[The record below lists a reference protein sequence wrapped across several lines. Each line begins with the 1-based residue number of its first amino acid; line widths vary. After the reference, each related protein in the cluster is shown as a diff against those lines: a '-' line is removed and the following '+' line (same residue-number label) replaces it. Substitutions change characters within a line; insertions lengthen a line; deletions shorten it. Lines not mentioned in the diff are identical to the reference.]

1 MRPIPFRSLGILF
14 TAAFLI
20 FGGSSLAAADPLRV
34 AFDPK
39 NLPPDL
45 HTLTVQNVPI
55 VYSDQG
61 KGEPLIILPSYP
73 FSPKFW
79 ADLSTRLSGS
89 LRVIVLEPPGLRDPS
104 SMGGDFSSQH
114 LLYIYRDFIK
124 ALGVGSVHIMG
135 EGEGGG
141 LAVALGH
148 HFPEMIGGV
157 VSIDGFE
164 SVNWSES
171 FGGVLKLFEQSASG
185 GFGMLLSSGSMKY
198 GEQPASRETLEKW
211 LGPVQEENQKKA
223 VHDRFKAF
231 ASDVQE
237 SYILAMLPNFN
248 RPFLLLRAENDQL
261 LPDSEKYA
269 QRTRSQIRKVTVDYQ
284 VVPKAGHFAFLD
296 QPDKVAELIR
306 TFLSNNAISKTAPR
320 TN

>member
-1 MRPIPFRSLGILF
+1 MLSLHPQGFATLALAAGLLF
-14 TAAFLI
+14 L
-20 FGGSSLAAADPLRV
+20 GGSVATASDPLRA
-34 AFDPK
+34 AFNPK
-39 NLPPDL
+39 DLPPDL
-45 HTLTVQNVPI
+45 HAISVQNIPI

-79 ADLSTRLSGS
+79 ADLAARLSS
-89 LRVIVLEPPGLRDPS
+89 SVRVIVVEPPGIRTPS

-114 LLYIYRDFIK
+114 LLYIYRDLIK
-124 ALGVGSVHIMG
+124 ALSLGRAHVMG

-148 HFPEMIGGV
+148 HFPEMIGAV

-164 SVNWSES
+164 SVNWSEG
-171 FGGVLKLFEQSASG
+171 FGGMLGLFEKAASG
-185 GFGMLLSSGSMKY
+185 GFGMLLSTGSLKY
-198 GEQPASRETLEKW
+198 REQAPSQGEMEKW
-211 LGPVQEENQKKA
+211 LVPVQEEDQKKA

-248 RPFLLLRAENDQL
+248 RPLLLLRAENDQL
-261 LPDSEKYA
+261 LPEGEKYA
-269 QRTRSQIRKVTVDYQ
+269 QRTRSQIRKVPVDYQ
-284 VVPKAGHFAFLD
+284 VIPKAGHFAFLD

-306 TFLSNNAISKTAPR
+306 IFLSNHAMSK
-320 TN
+320 

>member
-1 MRPIPFRSLGILF
+1 MRPIPFRSFGILF
-14 TAAFLI
+14 TAAFLF
-20 FGGSSLAAADPLRV
+20 FGGSFPTAADSLRV
-34 AFDPK
+34 AFNPK
-39 NLPPDL
+39 DLPPDL
-45 HTLTVQNVPI
+45 HTVSVQNIPI

-61 KGEPLIILPSYP
+61 KGDPLIILPSYP
-73 FSPKFW
+73 LGTKFW
-79 ADLSTRLSGS
+79 AELTARLSGS

-124 ALGVGSVHIMG
+124 ALGVGSVHVMG

-148 HFPEMIGGV
+148 HFPEMIGAV

-164 SVNWSES
+164 SVNWSEG
-171 FGGVLKLFEQSASG
+171 FGGVLKLFEQSAAG
-185 GFGMLLSSGSMKY
+185 GFGMLLSGGSLKY
-198 GEQPASRETLEKW
+198 GEQPPSRETLEKW
-211 LGPVQEENQKKA
+211 LAPIQGEDQKKA

-261 LPDSEKYA
+261 LPDGEKYA

-284 VVPKAGHFAFLD
+284 VIPKAGHFAFLD

>member
-14 TAAFLI
+14 TAALLF
-20 FGGSSLAAADPLRV
+20 FGGSSPSAANPFRV

-45 HTLTVQNVPI
+45 HTVSIQNIPI

-61 KGEPLIILPSYP
+61 KGDPLIILPSYP
-73 FSPKFW
+73 LGTKFW
-79 ADLSTRLSGS
+79 ADLTARLSGS

-124 ALGVGSVHIMG
+124 ALGLGSVHVMG

-141 LAVALGH
+141 LSVALGH
-148 HFPEMIGGV
+148 HFPEMIGAV

-164 SVNWSES
+164 SVNWSEG
-171 FGGVLKLFEQSASG
+171 FGGVLKLFEQSATG
-185 GFGMLLSSGSMKY
+185 GFGMLLSSGSLKY
-198 GEQPASRETLEKW
+198 GEQPPSRETLENW
-211 LGPVQEENQKKA
+211 LAPIQGEDQKKA

-261 LPDSEKYA
+261 LPDGEKYA
-269 QRTRSQIRKVTVDYQ
+269 QRTRSQVRKVTVDYQ
-284 VVPKAGHFAFLD
+284 VIPKAGHFAFLD